1 MGYLVAASLIGSA
14 NLAPTAIIKS
24 GSYLCSFSILSLK
37 LLEVFGFSSFI
48 LTSKSSSA
56 LFKADSTLL
65 LYDSLFKFSVSNNTP
80 IVFLTYESSSV
91 SSSLFLLLLFDL
103 SFSAEVGKLLDS
115 LCFDLA
121 LSILELFL
129 FTLSN
134 PKSKLHIANI
144 KIVKTTTK
152 QAINIL
158 FIFTKF
164 TP

>member
-1 MGYLVAASLIGSA
+1 M
-14 NLAPTAIIKS
+14 
-24 GSYLCSFSILSLK
+24 
-37 LLEVFGFSSFI
+37 
-48 LTSKSSSA
+48 
-56 LFKADSTLL
+56 L

-115 LCFDLA
+115 LCFDLV